1 MTLMENVQRDRVQ
14 DEHGHDTIEN
24 INNCKD
30 NNNNIQVRRMRKTQL
45 SKKEFLEKRKSDVL
59 IAAKSLDTEIQ
70 NVKNLKRLSI
80 GSMDLVIDPEL
91 EFKVSGRNSYSS
103 ESSKE
108 SIQESLHELN
118 TVQLEKRQGEEQV
131 EEQGEEQGEGQEDED
146 DEYEDG
152 NATNVDDSIDVTQTE
167 YLHDEETLEKEKT
180 SRNAS
185 SSTSYSA
192 RVTSSNRRLSGV
204 KSFAHHEILD
214 VAEDYNSSTANLTQN
229 LLWVPA
235 NQHPN
240 VKPENYLE
248 LVQDTLQNI
257 QITTD
262 QDPDGKK
269 SDQGNSHVFS
279 NRQRS
284 GSIVRRPSHLKT
296 SYTKFDDEPSAADR
310 QRQVQG
316 HDQAEKRISSLEAK
330 TIRSVSLKEI
340 TEELTKISDN
350 AGLTDSDAITLARS
364 LSMSGS
370 FTNESLHLGNNK
382 IENDNEFASNM
393 FNKSGLTIPERSLRR
408 SKFNTYKIRSDNS
421 ELPPTARPNNSMN
434 VKANDDRRS
443 ASSPASYIQP
453 PQDQA
458 PLNDFQEIFE
468 HYRRTSTDWGTEN
481 TKYVD
486 STNYYSDEEDLTHAS
501 ISQDSSFLST
511 DSSNNSVLVK
521 PNNAGSMISERLD
534 QDIASSENEDVNI
547 NEPNH
552 GWSWLNST
560 NENLANNDSAY
571 EQVID
576 DEEENGDCVGDEK
589 TNFVN
594 LSVSRRAMSTK
605 RASERINHSKNRHSP
620 IFQMQSDESKSVVVT
635 SSVTSLSPSHSS
647 ESAASAAVEKE
658 RGLPNDDKPSA
669 HKKKSLE
676 KRLVRLFKR
685 KQHNKNSKSDAKVI
699 KKNVK
704 QELKKKTSHSS
715 LSKFRKS
722 PKKKSRQIEVV
733 QDRPSSPVETA
744 SSESLNT
751 AIEIELVVESPADSI
766 IFSGGNTN
774 HSSESVVE
782 TINELDG
789 DDSFDIS
796 GGEINYSVE
805 ASANMGK
812 DPATEPN
819 ETVNEEEEVIVPTLA
834 PQISTLLPKRLT
846 FEDIVTPEYPNA
858 PIKFTDSA
866 FGFPL
871 PMITNSTVIMFDHR
885 LGINVERA
893 IYRLSHLKLS
903 DPGRELRQ
911 QVLLS
916 NFMYSYL
923 NLVNHTLYM
932 EQIGSENAVFNGDSA
947 LAMTDK
953 NDSDGTILIPDI

>member
-1 MTLMENVQRDRVQ
+1 M
-14 DEHGHDTIEN
+14 
-24 INNCKD
+24 
-30 NNNNIQVRRMRKTQL
+30 
-45 SKKEFLEKRKSDVL
+45 
-59 IAAKSLDTEIQ
+59 
-70 NVKNLKRLSI
+70 
-80 GSMDLVIDPEL
+80 
-91 EFKVSGRNSYSS
+91 
-103 ESSKE
+103 
-108 SIQESLHELN
+108 
-118 TVQLEKRQGEEQV
+118 
-131 EEQGEEQGEGQEDED
+131 
-146 DEYEDG
+146 
-152 NATNVDDSIDVTQTE
+152 
-167 YLHDEETLEKEKT
+167 
-180 SRNAS
+180 
-185 SSTSYSA
+185 
-192 RVTSSNRRLSGV
+192 
-204 KSFAHHEILD
+204 
-214 VAEDYNSSTANLTQN
+214 
-229 LLWVPA
+229 WVPA
-235 NQHPN
+235 SQHPN

-262 QDPDGKK
+262 QDPDEKN
-269 SDQGNSHVFS
+269 SDLSNNHVFS

-296 SYTKFDDEPSAADR
+296 SYTKFDDEPSSVDR
-310 QRQVQG
+310 QRQG
-316 HDQAEKRISSLEAK
+316 HGQAEKRISSLETK
-330 TIRSVSLKEI
+330 SIRCVSLKEI

-370 FTNESLHLGNNK
+370 FTNESLHLSSNK
-382 IENDNEFASNM
+382 TDSDNEFASNM

-408 SKFNTYKIRSDNS
+408 SKFNTYKIRLENNDL
-421 ELPPTARPNNSMN
+421 LPTGRPNSLMN
-434 VKANDDRRS
+434 VQTNDDRRR
-443 ASSPASYIQP
+443 ASSPASYTQP
-453 PQDQA
+453 PQDQT

-486 STNYYSDEEDLTHAS
+486 NTNYYSDEEDLTHAS

-521 PNNAGSMISERLD
+521 PHNAGSMISERLD
-534 QDIASSENEDVNI
+534 QDIASNENEDIDI

-552 GWSWLNST
+552 GWSWLNSA
-560 NENLANNDSAY
+560 NENLTNYNGAY

-576 DEEENGDCVGDEK
+576 DEEDIGDCVEDEK
-589 TNFVN
+589 ADFVN
-594 LSVSRRAMSTK
+594 LSVSRRAKSTK

-635 SSVTSLSPSHSS
+635 SSVTSLSPSQST
-647 ESAASAAVEKE
+647 ESAAPAVVEKE
-658 RGLPNDDKPSA
+658 QGSPNDNKPPA
-669 HKKKSLE
+669 HKKHSLE
-676 KRLVRLFKR
+676 KRLARLFKR
-685 KQHNKNSKSDAKVI
+685 KQHNNNSKSDAKVI

-722 PKKKSRQIEVV
+722 PKKKSQQVEVV
-733 QDRPSSPVETA
+733 QDRSSSPVETV
-744 SSESLNT
+744 STRILDT
-751 AIEIELVVESPADSI
+751 PIEIEPIVENPTNSN

-774 HSSESVVE
+774 HSSELVVE

-796 GGEINYSVE
+796 GGDINYNVE
-805 ASANMGK
+805 VTANM
-812 DPATEPN
+812 DTDTTAEPN
-819 ETVNEEEEVIVPTLA
+819 ERVGEEDEDTVPTLT
-834 PQISTLLPKRLT
+834 PQLSILLPKKLT
-846 FEDIVTPEYPNA
+846 FEDVITPEYPNA